1 MMRVLVLVV
10 SISVA
15 QSVVAFGQAD
25 RPEVEDRHNRR
36 LKQSG
41 VDLRSE
47 ELVPGLSL
55 PESVEGVY
63 GVSLITKEIERDEA
77 KGFLVLERNL
87 PTFDEFGRVTTGGAL
102 SPLKLECRL
111 KLVKSAT
118 IQAEVKA
125 QPPETELKLE
135 PEKRYIFEIIGPKI
149 TSQLFLVSDV
159 SMESGKLLVKSK
171 EGKVKYAV
179 TVRDTRPVLSEPCHP
194 GCFPAGT
201 SVHIASG
208 TKLIEAVRQ
217 GDSLTPIGP
226 DGNTSQIEVASVFVT
241 DNRLLEVRTD
251 DGNLVT
257 TETQPLCL
265 SGGGFCTAGALKEGD
280 RIWQWKSGE
289 RRAVTVRMVS
299 PTGRK
304 EKVFNVV
311 LGDSTIFIAGGFLAR
326 SKPLLLP
333 P

>member
-1 MMRVLVLVV
+1 M
-10 SISVA
+10 
-15 QSVVAFGQAD
+15 
-25 RPEVEDRHNRR
+25 
-36 LKQSG
+36 
-41 VDLRSE
+41 
-47 ELVPGLSL
+47 
-55 PESVEGVY
+55 
-63 GVSLITKEIERDEA
+63 
-77 KGFLVLERNL
+77 
-87 PTFDEFGRVTTGGAL
+87 TTGGAL